1 MASSTVSVTEG
12 EASFSVR
19 IAETNSKIPCKTWYK
34 IFGSLNSDHRPLIVL
49 HGGPGFPH
57 HYLLNLADLTLK
69 HDIPVVLYDQLG
81 TGNSTRLPDK
91 DNKDFWTINLF
102 LSQLERLVRH
112 LGLEGGYD
120 LMGHS
125 WGGML
130 AATYAS
136 RQPVGLQRLIIWSS
150 PAAARLWVEAQT
162 TLRATLP
169 QDLQDALIAGE
180 DKGSDLNDQ
189 KAYENALQVYT
200 SRFGIRMQP
209 FPAAFLEAVAIAEKD
224 LTARRVLLG
233 LHTFKIV
240 GTMRTWSMIEDAENI
255 RVPTLLLNG
264 KYDQAQNS
272 TMEPYSKRIP
282 EVKWVQLAE
291 SSHMAHFEEHERFVA
306 VVADFLQI

>member
-19 IAETNSKIPCKTWYK
+19 IAETNSEIHCKTWYK

-69 HDIPVVLYDQLG
+69 HDIPVILYDQLG

-91 DNKDFWTINLF
+91 DDKDFWT
-102 LSQLERLVRH
+102 V
-112 LGLEGGYD
+112 
-120 LMGHS
+120 GHS

-136 RQPVGLQRLIIWSS
+136 RQPAGLHRLIIWSS
-150 PAAARLWVEAQT
+150 PAAARLWVEAQIK
-162 TLRATLP
+162 LRATLP

-200 SRFGIRMQP
+200 VSRFGIRMQP
-209 FPAAFLEAVAIAEKD
+209 FPAAFLEAVAIAEED

-233 LHTFKIV
+233 LYTFKIV

-264 KYDQAQNS
+264 KYDQAQDS

-282 EVKWVQLAE
+282 EVKWVQLAG